1 MAEELNQDSLE
12 KKLKDNKV
20 VLVDFW
26 ASWCG
31 PCRMLNPI
39 IDDVEN
45 LFPNNVGKVNVD
57 ENMELAAKY
66 GVRALPTVI
75 IFKEGE
81 VIERIPGISSKDTYM
96 YKLKYYLN

>member
-1 MAEELNQDSLE
+1 MSLNKESFE

-26 ASWCG
+26 AAWCG
-31 PCRMLNPI
+31 PCRMLSPV

-57 ENMELAAKY
+57 EEKELAVKY
-66 GVRALPTVI
+66 GIRSLPTVVF
-75 IFKEGE
+75 FKDGE
-81 VIERIPGISSKDTYM
+81 VMERIPGVSSKSTYID
-96 YKLKYYLN
+96 KLKYYLS

>member
-96 YKLKYYLN
+96 DKLKYYLN

>member
-1 MAEELNQDSLE
+1 MAQELNQDSLE
-12 KKLKDNKV
+12 KKIKDNKV

-31 PCRMLNPI
+31 PCRILNPI

-45 LFPNNVGKVNVD
+45 LFPNNVAKVNVD
-57 ENMELAAKY
+57 ENMDLATKY

-81 VIERIPGISSKDTYM
+81 VIERMPGLSSKDTYM
-96 YKLKYYLN
+96 DKLKYYLN

>member
-1 MAEELNQDSLE
+1 MSLNKESFE

-26 ASWCG
+26 AAWCG
-31 PCRMLNPI
+31 PCRMLSPV

-57 ENMELAAKY
+57 EEKELAVKY
-66 GVRALPTVI
+66 GIRSLPTVVF
-75 IFKEGE
+75 FKDGE
-81 VIERIPGISSKDTYM
+81 AMERIPGVSSKSTYID
-96 YKLKYYLN
+96 KLKYYLN

>member
-1 MAEELNQDSLE
+1 MSLNKESFE

-26 ASWCG
+26 AAWCG
-31 PCRMLNPI
+31 PCRMLSPV

-57 ENMELAAKY
+57 EEKELAVKY
-66 GVRALPTVI
+66 GIRSLPTVVF
-75 IFKEGE
+75 FKNGE
-81 VIERIPGISSKDTYM
+81 VMERIPGVSSKSTYID
-96 YKLKYYLN
+96 KLKYYLN

>member
-1 MAEELNQDSLE
+1 MAQELNQDSLE
-12 KKLKDNKV
+12 KKIKDNKV

-31 PCRMLNPI
+31 PCRILNPI

-45 LFPNNVGKVNVD
+45 LFPNNVAKVNVD
-57 ENMELAAKY
+57 ENMDLAAKY

-81 VIERIPGISSKDTYM
+81 VIERMPGLSSKDTYM
-96 YKLKYYLN
+96 DKLKYYLN

>member
-1 MAEELNQDSLE
+1 MSLNKESFE

-26 ASWCG
+26 AAWCG
-31 PCRMLNPI
+31 PCRMLSPV

-57 ENMELAAKY
+57 EEKELAVKY
-66 GVRALPTVI
+66 GIRSLHTVVF
-75 IFKEGE
+75 FKDGE
-81 VIERIPGISSKDTYM
+81 VMERIPGVSSKSTYID
-96 YKLKYYLN
+96 KLKYYLN

>member
-1 MAEELNQDSLE
+1 MSLNVETLE

-26 ASWCG
+26 AQWCG
-31 PCRMLNPI
+31 PCRMLDPV
-39 IDDVEN
+39 IDDIAN
-45 LFPNNVGKVNVD
+45 LFPNNTGKVNVE
-57 ENMELAAKY
+57 ENQDLAAKY

-81 VIERIPGISSKDTYM
+81 VMERIPGVSSKSHYID
-96 YKLKYYLN
+96 KIKYYLN

>member
-1 MAEELNQDSLE
+1 MSLNKESFE

-26 ASWCG
+26 AAWCG
-31 PCRMLNPI
+31 PCRMLSPV

-57 ENMELAAKY
+57 EEKELAVKY
-66 GVRALPTVI
+66 GIRSLPTVVF
-75 IFKEGE
+75 FKDGE
-81 VIERIPGISSKDTYM
+81 VMERIPGVSSKSTYID
-96 YKLKYYLN
+96 KLKYYLN